1 MANIMDEV
9 RTARINAGLTQKQLA
24 EKVGLKWQVLSAYE
38 RGVRNPKARALFK
51 LAMALNIDAAE
62 LLKKYLQE
70 ETFKQKSIEKE
81 KKI

>member
-38 RGVRNPKARALFK
+38 RGVRNPNARALFK

-70 ETFKQKSIEKE
+70 ETIKQKSIEKE